1 MPEEY
6 KIDYTGIQIPDIEAI
21 KRTSQQ
27 FTNWRRSMGFQ
38 TEEEKLKEAQE
49 RASAAWA
56 ELGNS
61 EDVYDWY
68 NALQPDPRKQAKFR
82 EDGAKTAGWLMTIPM
97 TIASAGTMGWVPAL
111 TTTATGIAGGYG
123 GYKAGEYLDNKL
135 DTKWLAPT
143 LGFAGGMFGGGLG
156 YKGLVKA
163 GNAGLLGTSP
173 YTHLLNGK
181 QNLVYGSQFTKD
193 VVDDVAKSTLN
204 KLKTNG
210 PLRHYLTTRMT
221 PKGSNTELY
230 ETHLYDT
237 LTGKDLGQISTSNF
251 KNQPSSVE
259 QIIGT
264 PLAKGKGRD
273 LYSASWLKNPNGVK
287 SGERL
292 VSPHQTIPTWKHFD
306 YDVLGYYG
314 SHGAAETGGKVVRLK
329 YPERLLPEDAPKI
342 IEHTLIR

>member
-1 MPEEY
+1 
-6 KIDYTGIQIPDIEAI
+6 
-21 KRTSQQ
+21 
-27 FTNWRRSMGFQ
+27 
-38 TEEEKLKEAQE
+38 
-49 RASAAWA
+49 
-56 ELGNS
+56 
-61 EDVYDWY
+61 
-68 NALQPDPRKQAKFR
+68 
-82 EDGAKTAGWLMTIPM
+82 
-97 TIASAGTMGWVPAL
+97 
-111 TTTATGIAGGYG
+111 
-123 GYKAGEYLDNKL
+123 
-135 DTKWLAPT
+135 
-143 LGFAGGMFGGGLG
+143 MFGGGLG

-221 PKGSNTELY
+221 PKGSNTEFY

-273 LYSASWLKNPNGVK
+273 LYSAS
-287 SGERL
+287 
-292 VSPHQTIPTWKHFD
+292 
-306 YDVLGYYG
+306 
-314 SHGAAETGGKVVRLK
+314 
-329 YPERLLPEDAPKI
+329 
-342 IEHTLIR
+342 